1 MEKVSITLNLNNM
14 ARKSKQASEKLEEV
28 QKELERLQA
37 EKELADQQEQ
47 ELIDNTKKAI
57 DGECEEA
64 GLYCGVILTPEDVLA
79 IVQLA
84 IQTKE
89 NIKIPYNLYFKE

>member
-1 MEKVSITLNLNNM
+1 M

-28 QKELERLQA
+28 KKELERLQA
-37 EKELADQQEQ
+37 EKELADKQEQ
-47 ELIDNTKKAI
+47 ELIDNTKLVINK
-57 DGECEEA
+57 ECDNA
-64 GLYCGVILTPEDVLA
+64 GFFCGTILTPQDVLQ

-84 IQTKE
+84 IETKE

>member
-1 MEKVSITLNLNNM
+1 M

-28 QKELERLQA
+28 KKELERLQA
-37 EKELADQQEQ
+37 EKELADKQEQ
-47 ELIDNTKKAI
+47 ELIDNTKLVINK
-57 DGECEEA
+57 ECDNA
-64 GLYCGVILTPEDVLA
+64 GFFCGIILTPQDVLQ

-84 IQTKE
+84 IETKE